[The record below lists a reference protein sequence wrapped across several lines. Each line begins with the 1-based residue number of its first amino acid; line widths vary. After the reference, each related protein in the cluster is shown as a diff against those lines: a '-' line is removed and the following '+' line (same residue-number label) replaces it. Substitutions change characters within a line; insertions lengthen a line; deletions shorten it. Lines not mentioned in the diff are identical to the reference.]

1 MVVQPGLCQTRSETD
16 FLGMRLICS
25 ATQHMY
31 GSLLQASSN
40 TVETVLE
47 ILDNILPTLTETY
60 QTMSP
65 TGSLKRAQ
73 AALEELHK
81 QVKNT
86 ETTDQLM
93 VGTLQYLTDPDR
105 ELLDHVP
112 HW

>member
-1 MVVQPGLCQTRSETD
+1 M
-16 FLGMRLICS
+16 
-25 ATQHMY
+25 
-31 GSLLQASSN
+31 
-40 TVETVLE
+40 ETVLE
-47 ILDNILPTLTETY
+47 ILDNILPTLTENY

-93 VGTLQYLTDPDR
+93 VGTLQYLTNSDR
-105 ELLDHVP
+105 ELPDYVS